1 MAFDKDYVL
10 NNTYWGCNLHTS
22 EVGFDT
28 WDLEGCHSRRGG
40 FGVGFD
46 RKAIEDS
53 LHIGEEVDSNRK
65 VVVDKGY
72 NLHKVVE
79 DIADYR
85 DCNFASCLVGVAEI
99 LLT

>member
-1 MAFDKDYVL
+1 MAFDKGSVL

-22 EVGFDT
+22 EVGFDA
-28 WDLEGCHSRRGG
+28 WDLEGYHSHRG

-46 RKAIEDS
+46 KKAIEDN
-53 LHIGEEVDSNRK
+53 LHIGEGVDSIRK
-65 VVVDKGY
+65 VVVDMGY

-99 LLT
+99 WLT